1 MLQGT
6 KVPRERKF
14 HVPSL
19 DFLLPEWKCRG
30 TKSPD
35 TCVRN
40 PLVLA
45 HWVTH
50 RVWLHLAIFFS
61 NSSKNCHF
69 FGLVQPVGL
78 VDYES
83 LKKSIWWFLLFSRRC
98 LKEFTDDTEISS
110 SDKLFQRFMTRWGKN
125 CSRVLQRSDPSQF
138 IFWLQNSGKI
148 HGNLLNAFSKC
159 YTKMRINCTVIFKL

>member
-45 HWVTH
+45 QWVTH
-50 RVWLHLAIFFS
+50 WVWLHLAIFFS
-61 NSSKNCHF
+61 SSSKNHHF

-159 YTKMRINCTVIFKL
+159 